1 MTVVFLSLGSNMGDK
16 VAYLNQAIQSLS
28 QVHETQLVKVSSF
41 YRTVA
46 WGKIDQDDFVNAV
59 VQLETNL
66 EAIDFLRECQQI
78 EKDLDR
84 VRHEHWG
91 PRTIDID
98 ILLYG
103 EETFNTPDLKVPHP
117 FMIERAFVLVPL
129 AELTEDLVL
138 PNTDQTVLETLAQLS
153 HEDVTKI

>member
-16 VAYLNQAIQSLS
+16 LAYLNQAIQALS
-28 QVHETQLVKVSSF
+28 EIPQTQLVNVSSF
-41 YRTVA
+41 YQTVA
-46 WGKIDQDDFVNAV
+46 WGKTDQDDFVNAAV
-59 VQLETNL
+59 ELETNL
-66 EAIDFLRECQQI
+66 EALEVLRECQQI

-103 EETFNTPDLKVPHP
+103 KETFNMPDLKVPHP
-117 FMIERAFVLVPL
+117 YMTERAFVLVPL
-129 AELTEDLVL
+129 AELTENVMI
-138 PNTDQTVLETLAQLS
+138 PNTGQTVLEALSRLS
-153 HEDVTKI
+153 HEDVVKI

>member
-41 YRTVA
+41 YRTAA

-117 FMIERAFVLVPL
+117 FMTERAFVLVPL

-138 PNTDQTVLETLAQLS
+138 PNTGKTVLEALAQLS